1 MANHKR
7 KFSNIELSF
16 FCGQLAMILTSG
28 ISSLEGF
35 SMMLEESENEEEKQ
49 ILSEIIEQLETGNNL
64 HEALEKTELF
74 PSYLLQMVKI
84 GEETGKLDDVFSSL
98 AQHYNREDT
107 IKNSIR
113 HALTYPLIMTG
124 MIILVILVLLMKVMP
139 IFNQVFIQLG
149 TEMTG
154 LAGLFV
160 VLGNSLSKYAL
171 AVIACIVMI
180 AAILFFLGK
189 KAIHRLPYMRHIYE
203 KISAC
208 RFASGMALALS
219 SGLNPDHA
227 MDLVC
232 ELNEDS
238 IFAKKLEECKSYVS
252 EGEDLS
258 KALLHAGIFTGLYAR
273 MASIGGKSGTMDQV
287 MQQIAESYQ
296 EEVDTRIN
304 QMLAVI
310 EPTLVVLL
318 SLIVGVILLSVMF
331 PLIGIMSNL

>member
-16 FCGQLAMILTSG
+16 FCSQLAMILTSG
-28 ISSLEGF
+28 ISSMEGL
-35 SMMLEESENEEEKQ
+35 SMMMEETESEEEKQ
-49 ILSEIIEQLETGNNL
+49 ILAEMIEQLESGSNL
-64 HEALEKTELF
+64 YESLEKTELF
-74 PSYLLQMVKI
+74 PAYLLQMVKI

-154 LAGLFV
+154 LAGLLV
-160 VLGNSLSKYAL
+160 SLGNSLSKYVL
-171 AVIACIVMI
+171 LIIAIMMII
-180 AAILFFLGK
+180 AAIIIYFGK
-189 KAIHRLPYMRHIYE
+189 KAIHRIPYMRNIYE
-203 KISAC
+203 KIAAC
-208 RFASGMALALS
+208 RFASGMSLALS
-219 SGLNPDHA
+219 SGLNPDHS
-227 MDLVC
+227 MELVC
-232 ELNEDS
+232 ELNEDP
-238 IFAKKLEECKSYVS
+238 IFAKKLEECRTYVA

-258 KALLHAGIFTGLYAR
+258 KALLRAGIFTGLYAR
-273 MASIGGKSGTMDQV
+273 MASIGSKSGTMDQV
-287 MQQIAESYQ
+287 MQQIAESCQ

-310 EPTLVVLL
+310 EPTLVVVL

>member
-16 FCGQLAMILTSG
+16 FCSQLAMILTSG
-28 ISSLEGF
+28 ISSMEGL
-35 SMMLEESENEEEKQ
+35 SMMLEESENDEEKQ
-49 ILSEIIEQLETGNNL
+49 ILSVITEQLETGSNL
-64 HEALEKTELF
+64 HESLEKTELF

-113 HALTYPLIMTG
+113 HALTYPLIMTS

-154 LAGLFV
+154 LAGLLV
-160 VLGNSLSKYAL
+160 SLGNSLSKYIL
-171 AVIACIVMI
+171 VVILSII
-180 AAILFFLGK
+180 IFFTILFYLGK
-189 KAIHRLPYMRHIYE
+189 KAIHRIPYMRNIYE

-227 MDLVC
+227 MTLVC
-232 ELNEDS
+232 ELNDDP
-238 IFAKKLEECKSYVS
+238 IFAKKLETCKFYVS

-258 KALLHAGIFTGLYAR
+258 KALLRSGIFTGLYAR
-273 MASIGGKSGTMDQV
+273 MASIGSKSGTMDQV

-296 EEVDTRIN
+296 DEVDTRIN
-304 QMLAVI
+304 QILAVI
-310 EPTLVVLL
+310 EPTLVVVL

>member
-1 MANHKR
+1 MANYKR

-16 FCGQLAMILTSG
+16 FCNQLAMILTSG
-28 ISSLEGF
+28 ISSMEGL
-35 SMMLEESENEEEKQ
+35 SMMTDESENEEEKQ
-49 ILSEIIEQLETGNNL
+49 ILKIILSHLENGCNL
-64 HEALEKTELF
+64 HEALKETELF

-98 AQHYNREDT
+98 AQHYHREDS

-113 HALTYPLIMTG
+113 HALTYPLIMTV
-124 MIILVILVLLMKVMP
+124 MIILVILVLLIKVMP

-149 TEMTG
+149 SEMTG
-154 LAGLFV
+154 FAGLLV
-160 VLGNSLSKYAL
+160 SLGENLSKYV
-171 AVIACIVMI
+171 VIVISGI
-180 AAILFFLGK
+180 LLLAILFFYLGK
-189 KAIHRLPYMRHIYE
+189 QFVYRIPVIKRIYE
-203 KISAC
+203 KVAAC

-219 SGLNPDHA
+219 SGLNPDLS

-232 ELNEDS
+232 ELNEDAV
-238 IFAKKLEECKSYVS
+238 FAEKLDACRAYMA

-258 KALLHAGIFTGLYAR
+258 KALLCAGIFTGLYAR
-273 MASIGGKSGTMDQV
+273 MASIGSKSGTMDQV
-287 MQQIAESYQ
+287 MAQIAESYQ

>member
-16 FCGQLAMILTSG
+16 FCSQLAMILTSG
-28 ISSLEGF
+28 ISSMEGL
-35 SMMLEESENEEEKQ
+35 SMMMEESENEEEKQ
-49 ILSEIIEQLETGNNL
+49 ILAEMIEQLETGSNL
-64 HEALEKTELF
+64 YESLEKTELF

-107 IKNSIR
+107 LKNSIR
-113 HALTYPLIMTG
+113 HALTYPLILTG
-124 MIILVILVLLMKVMP
+124 MMLLVILVLLIKVMP

-154 LAGLFV
+154 LAGIFV
-160 VLGNSLSKYAL
+160 SLGNNLSKYL
-171 AVIACIVMI
+171 LLVIALIIVL
-180 AAILFFLGK
+180 AGLLFYFGK
-189 KAIHRLPYMRHIYE
+189 QMIHRIPYMRNIYE
-203 KISAC
+203 KIAAC

-219 SGLNPDHA
+219 SGLNPDHS
-227 MDLVC
+227 MELVC
-232 ELNEDS
+232 GLNEDP
-238 IFAKKLEECKSYVS
+238 IFAKKLEKCRAYVS
-252 EGEDLS
+252 DGEDLS
-258 KALLHAGIFTGLYAR
+258 KALLRAGIFTGLYAR
-273 MASIGGKSGTMDQV
+273 MASIGSKSGTMDQV

-304 QMLAVI
+304 QLLAII
-310 EPTLVVLL
+310 EPTLVVVL